1 MADEKDLD
9 VSELESEFLHARPD
23 KRDILLKIAVNK
35 DVSLRGGDQIVGEA
49 FATNIVEI
57 PRNFERRKWFG
68 PISIGLGIQG
78 PGRADDCNK
87 CPKEHDPQTEPV
99 LLHVVQLQFVCAAKR
114 HCSPGAHAPLR
125 LAANSMCALRRNGLE
140 AGCD

>member
-9 VSELESEFLHARPD
+9 VSELESEFLHTRLE

-35 DVSLRGGDQIVGEA
+35 DVSLRGGDQIIGEA
-49 FATNIVEI
+49 FATNIVKI

-78 PGRADDCNK
+78 ASRADDRNK
-87 CPKEHDPQTEPV
+87 SPKEHVPQPDPV
-99 LLHVVQLQFVCAAKR
+99 LPHVVQLQFACAA
-114 HCSPGAHAPLR
+114 
-125 LAANSMCALRRNGLE
+125 
-140 AGCD
+140 

>member
-9 VSELESEFLHARPD
+9 VSELESEFLHTRPD
-23 KRDILLKIAVNK
+23 KRDILLKIAVYK

-68 PISIGLGIQG
+68 PISVGLRIKGA
-78 PGRADDCNK
+78 GRADDHSK
-87 CPKEHDPQTEPV
+87 RPQEDDPQTEPV
-99 LLHVVQLQFVCAAKR
+99 LSHVVQLQFVCAA
-114 HCSPGAHAPLR
+114 
-125 LAANSMCALRRNGLE
+125 
-140 AGCD
+140 